1 MRRKSH
7 LIFSAA
13 GIGICLLAGF
23 ALSGMQ
29 QSSQTAPQAAA
40 EGRLFDARDRR
51 GVLHIKTKSLP
62 LANGFSVLITMS

>member
-7 LIFSAA
+7 LIFPAA

-40 EGRLFDARDRR
+40 EGQLFDARDKR
-51 GVLHIKTKSLP
+51 GVLRVKTRALL
-62 LANGFSVLITMS
+62 LAGGFPVKIAI

>member
-7 LIFSAA
+7 LIFPAA

-29 QSSQTAPQAAA
+29 QSSQTAPQA
-40 EGRLFDARDRR
+40 EGWLFDARDKR
-51 GVLHIKTKSLP
+51 GVLRVKTKALL
-62 LANGFSVLITMS
+62 LAGGFPVKIAI